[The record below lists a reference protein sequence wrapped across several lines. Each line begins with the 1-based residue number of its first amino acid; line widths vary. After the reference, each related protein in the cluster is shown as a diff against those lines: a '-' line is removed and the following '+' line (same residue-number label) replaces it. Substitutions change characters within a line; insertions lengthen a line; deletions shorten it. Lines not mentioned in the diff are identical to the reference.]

1 MTEAT
6 WGDAKTP
13 DIDWTMSAALEDV
26 VRGGED
32 IAEVTNLRAA
42 VMAWTTLDPEHRE
55 HATLTPERAILL
67 DGAAILVFHG
77 QAIAA
82 LAERLN

>member
-1 MTEAT
+1 MTEAS

-13 DIDWTMSAALEDV
+13 DIEWTMSAALENV

-32 IAEVTNLRAA
+32 VPEVTSLRAA
-42 VMAWTTLDPEHRE
+42 VTAWTTLDAAHRE
-55 HATLTPERAILL
+55 QATLKPERAILL
-67 DGAAILVFHG
+67 DGAAVPVFHG

-82 LAERLN
+82 LAERL